1 MLALVQPAALG
12 YNAMHMVQ
20 RATVNMAETG
30 ARALHIRI
38 TPLHTRG
45 SCERHAIKKNHDR
58 IAC

>member
-12 YNAMHMVQ
+12 YNAMPMVQ

-30 ARALHIRI
+30 ARAFHIRI